1 MMSNVKIIVKKD
13 LKELKG
19 AIFVTGFRTIGE
31 VGYLATRHL
40 ALKRNMERI
49 GYVTTR
55 YYRDVTFLDDYGLA
69 TPFDIF
75 YDKEKHIILLL
86 NHILPFQR
94 EWNEFASAIIKW
106 VKGLSVDSIILIGAL
121 DKRYKNGNE
130 NLKWLKTS
138 KCKMNLD
145 YPQLDKQLLMV
156 GPLALFTLH
165 SEIEDLPALVL
176 LPYAD
181 RYRTDPAAAAVVIE
195 ALNKILE
202 LNVDTKELYE
212 EAKRIEEDLQKQ
224 MELLQKELSRGGID
238 RVYM

>member
-1 MMSNVKIIVKKD
+1 MSNVKVVLKKD
-13 LKELKG
+13 PAQLRG
-19 AIFVTGFRTIGE
+19 ATFITGFRTIGE

-49 GYVTTR
+49 GYVVTK
-55 YYRDVTFLDDYGLA
+55 YYRDVAFLDEYGLA

-75 YDKEKHIILLL
+75 YDNEKHLIVLL

-94 EWNEFASAIIKW
+94 EWNDFAASIIKW
-106 VKGLSVDSIILIGAL
+106 IKKISINNLILIGAL
-121 DKRYKNGNE
+121 DKRYKMGNE

-138 KCKMNLD
+138 KCQLSLD

-165 SEIEDLPALVL
+165 SEIEDLSAIVL

-181 RYRTDPAAAAVVIE
+181 RERTDPAAAATAIE
-195 ALNKILE
+195 ALNKILG
-202 LNVDTKELYE
+202 LNVSVDELYE

-224 MELLQKELSRGGID
+224 MELLQRELARGGAD

>member
-1 MMSNVKIIVKKD
+1 MSNVKVVLKKD
-13 LKELKG
+13 PAQLRG
-19 AIFVTGFRTIGE
+19 ATFITGFRTIGE

-49 GYVTTR
+49 GYVVTK
-55 YYRDVTFLDDYGLA
+55 YYRDVAFLDEYGLA

-75 YDKEKHIILLL
+75 YDNEKHLIVLL

-94 EWNEFASAIIKW
+94 EWNDFAASIIKW
-106 VKGLSVDSIILIGAL
+106 TKKISINNLILIGAL
-121 DKRYKNGNE
+121 DKRYKMGNE

-138 KCKMNLD
+138 KCHLSLD

-165 SEIEDLPALVL
+165 SEIEDLSAIVL

-181 RYRTDPAAAAVVIE
+181 RERTDPAAAATAIE
-195 ALNKILE
+195 ALNKILG
-202 LNVDTKELYE
+202 LNVSVDELYE

-224 MELLQKELSRGGID
+224 MELLQRELARGGAD

>member
-1 MMSNVKIIVKKD
+1 MSNVKIIIKKD
-13 LKELKG
+13 LSNLQG
-19 AIFVTGFRTIGE
+19 ATFITGFRTIGE

-49 GYVTTR
+49 GYVVTK
-55 YYRDVTFLDDYGLA
+55 YYRDVTFLDEYGLA

-75 YDKEKHIILLL
+75 YDKEKHLILLL

-94 EWNEFASAIIKW
+94 EWNDFANAVIKW
-106 VKGLSVDSIILIGAL
+106 VKGVSVNNVLLIGAL
-121 DKRYKNGNE
+121 DKRYKVGNE

-138 KCKMNLD
+138 KCNMNLD

-165 SEIEDLPALVL
+165 AEIEDLPALVL

-181 RYRTDPAAAAVVIE
+181 RERTDPVAAATAIE
-195 ALNKILE
+195 VLNKILN
-202 LNVDTKELYE
+202 LSVSVNELYE

-224 MELLQKELSRGGID
+224 MELLQRELSRGGTD

>member
-1 MMSNVKIIVKKD
+1 MSNVKVVLKKD
-13 LKELKG
+13 PAQLRG
-19 AIFVTGFRTIGE
+19 ATFITGFRTIGE

-49 GYVTTR
+49 GYVVTK
-55 YYRDVTFLDDYGLA
+55 YYRDVAFLDEYGLA

-75 YDKEKHIILLL
+75 YDNEKHLIVLL

-94 EWNEFASAIIKW
+94 EWNDFASSIIKW
-106 VKGLSVDSIILIGAL
+106 IKKISINNLILIGAL
-121 DKRYKNGNE
+121 DKRYKMGNE

-138 KCKMNLD
+138 KCQLSLD

-165 SEIEDLPALVL
+165 SEIEDLSAIVL

-181 RYRTDPAAAAVVIE
+181 RERTDPAAAATAIE
-195 ALNKILE
+195 ALNKILG
-202 LNVDTKELYE
+202 LNVSVDELYE

-224 MELLQKELSRGGID
+224 MELLQRELARGGAD

>member
-1 MMSNVKIIVKKD
+1 MSNVKIIIKKD
-13 LKELKG
+13 LSELKG
-19 AIFVTGFRTIGE
+19 STFITGFRTIGE

-40 ALKRNMERI
+40 ALKRKMERI
-49 GYVTTR
+49 GYVVTK
-55 YYRDVTFLDDYGLA
+55 YYRDVTFVDDYGIA

-75 YDKEKHIILLL
+75 YDKDKHLVLLL

-94 EWNEFASAIIKW
+94 EWNDFASEVIKW
-106 VKGLSVDSIILIGAL
+106 VKKLSINNILLVGAL
-121 DKRYKNGNE
+121 DKRYKVGNE
-130 NLKWLKTS
+130 SLKWLKTS
-138 KCKMNLD
+138 KCNLNLD

-181 RYRTDPAAAAVVIE
+181 RERTDPVAAAIAIE
-195 ALNKILE
+195 VLNKMLS
-202 LNVDTKELYE
+202 LNVSVDELYE

-224 MELLQKELSRGGID
+224 MELLQKELSRGSAD